1 MAWRKPNE
9 EDLTTALSIDER
21 RFYMERFAV
30 DADAIVPAVIARA
43 VDRCWGY
50 LRKSGVALGPAGTL
64 PPEVMPSAM
73 DLACYNLV
81 VRINLT
87 PSDGRQKL
95 YEQAIALLEAVADK
109 RLSVEPGAEAPAEQY
124 TEPIPVFER
133 RAARSAR
140 SFTRRKADG
149 I

>member
-1 MAWRKPNE
+1 MAWRKPTE

-30 DADAIVPAVIARA
+30 DADAIVPAVLARA

-50 LRKSGVALGPAGTL
+50 LRKSGVALGAAGTL
-64 PPEVMPSAM
+64 PPEVLPVAM
-73 DLACYNLV
+73 DIACYNLV

-87 PSDGRQKL
+87 PSEGRQRL
-95 YEQAIALLEAVADK
+95 YEEAIAFLEAVAEK
-109 RLSVEPGAEAPAEQY
+109 KSAVEPGAEAPGEQY
-124 TEPIPVFER
+124 TEPVPVFER
-133 RAARSAR
+133 RAARSER
-140 SFTRRKADG
+140 MFTRRAADG

>member
-1 MAWRKPNE
+1 MAWRKPTE
-9 EDLTTALSIDER
+9 EDLTTAFSIDER

-95 YEQAIALLEAVADK
+95 YDAAIAFLEAVADK
-109 RLSVEPGAEAPAEQY
+109 KMSVEPGAEAPAEQY

-133 RAARSAR
+133 RAQRPER
-140 SFTRRKADG
+140 MFTRSKANG